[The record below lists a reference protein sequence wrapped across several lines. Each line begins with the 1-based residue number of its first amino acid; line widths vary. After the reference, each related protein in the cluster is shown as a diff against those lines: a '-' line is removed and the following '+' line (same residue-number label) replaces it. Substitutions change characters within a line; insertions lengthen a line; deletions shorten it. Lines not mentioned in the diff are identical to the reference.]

1 MANYMAEIAELY
13 GLELGEVFRLTGH
26 KDIYF
31 KFVYDDLLGGAS
43 PDTVYHKVE
52 PQDLVDILTGKCK
65 VIKYFSEPKYGE
77 TYYVACPTNVMD
89 KYEISHWVGSVVD
102 EELYS
107 RGLIFPTADMAVE
120 ATNSIIAMLKGELDS
135 ELQVV
140 THMREVAELFGLE
153 LGEAFRITDNVN
165 NAYPKYYRLSKKH
178 GVETSCDNINW
189 EKFSGKL
196 LRLLMLGEVKI
207 EKLPWKPKKNGY
219 YFIPELANP
228 EMFSSLEWLNDNEDK
243 YMYEHGLVCRT
254 EKEAIKKAKLL
265 MEYFKNNC
273 IERNENNG

>member
-43 PDTVYHKVE
+43 PDTVIHKVE

-65 VIKYFSEPKYGE
+65 VIKYFSKPEYGE

-102 EELYS
+102 EELFS
-107 RGLIFPTADMAVE
+107 RGLIFPNADMAVE

-135 ELQVV
+135 EPQVV
-140 THMREVAELFGLE
+140 THMREVAELLGIKFDQTFQINDIEINLKLKSDGLYGFSPIAE
-153 LGEAFRITDNVN
+153 LWTPVPTILFNLVTGVYSIHKSIRKLVKGE
-165 NAYPKYYRLSKKH
+165 
-178 GVETSCDNINW
+178 E
-189 EKFSGKL
+189 
-196 LRLLMLGEVKI
+196 
-207 EKLPWKPKKNGY
+207 
-219 YFIPELANP
+219 YFIPD
-228 EMFSSLEWLNDNEDK
+228 FTVSSLACAVTWSDSDFDNCNAK
-243 YMYEHGLVCRT
+243 NHLVCLT
-254 EKEAIKKAKLL
+254 KEEAVNLAKKMLALAEEK
-265 MEYFKNNC
+265 
-273 IERNENNG
+273 